1 MLSNALTL
9 RLFPFALTSLLLGCQ
24 VPEARVSSPPPSTSP
39 TTDALDTTDTTP
51 TSNSAMSPIPFSTLA
66 QGNALTTGLEEPT
79 LLVMGDAA
87 SVDQISSM
95 VDNPAVVDQI
105 KTVDFTKAY
114 IVAVFAGPVE
124 SGGYSID
131 VQTISQQGAGVNL
144 QVQVV
149 PPPADRMVPT
159 VISYPYHIVTVDRQ
173 SLTLVPGAAWSMFSA
188 DGKFM
193 ADTQL
198 VD

>member
-1 MLSNALTL
+1 
-9 RLFPFALTSLLLGCQ
+9 
-24 VPEARVSSPPPSTSP
+24 
-39 TTDALDTTDTTP
+39 
-51 TSNSAMSPIPFSTLA
+51 MSPIPFSTLA

-149 PPPADRMVPT
+149 APPADRMVPT